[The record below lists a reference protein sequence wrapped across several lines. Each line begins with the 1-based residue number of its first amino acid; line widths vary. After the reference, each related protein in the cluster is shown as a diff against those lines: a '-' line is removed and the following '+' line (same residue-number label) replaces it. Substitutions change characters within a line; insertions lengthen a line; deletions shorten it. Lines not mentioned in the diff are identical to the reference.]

1 MNIKAIEQIFEK
13 NLNDEYL
20 EKAISKIISY
30 EITKS
35 QKEVDDL
42 RKDLNKFE
50 KRFSMTSADFF
61 KKYTSGKLEDSAD
74 FFEWSSLFQMYKR
87 VSERLNILRTE

>member
-50 KRFSMTSADFF
+50 RRFSMKSADFF
-61 KKYTSGKLEDSAD
+61 EKYTAGKLEDSAD